1 MLLIVV
7 DAHSKWIEALPMRQ
21 ATSQSTIT
29 APRLLFATHG
39 IPEVL
44 VSDNGT
50 CFTSAEFTT
59 FCEMNKIRHL
69 RIPPRHPASNGL
81 AERVVQTVKE
91 GLRKQQG
98 SDIHCRL
105 AKFLLSYRTTPQS
118 TTGVTPAELLMK
130 RRLRTRLDLLRISLS
145 STVEAKQE
153 KWPGVDRRERV
164 FQPGDNVY
172 VRNYGQGDAWLPG
185 AVVDKRSSTSM
196 GVQCDRGIVYVHA
209 DQARARR
216 ITPDIPMSND
226 GVSVDDD
233 IYVPPATPTVAAL
246 PPTQSPRDQ
255 GQQTVPLRR
264 STREK
269 KPVDR
274 LTL

>member
-1 MLLIVV
+1 
-7 DAHSKWIEALPMRQ
+7 
-21 ATSQSTIT
+21 
-29 APRLLFATHG
+29 
-39 IPEVL
+39 
-44 VSDNGT
+44 
-50 CFTSAEFTT
+50 
-59 FCEMNKIRHL
+59 MNKIRHL

-81 AERVVQTVKE
+81 AERAVQTVKE
-91 GLRKQQG
+91 GLRKQRG

-105 AKFLLSYRTTPQS
+105 AKFLLNYRTTPQS

-130 RRLRTRLDLLRISLS
+130 RRLRTRLDLLRPSLS

-164 FQPGDNVY
+164 FQPGDNIY

-185 AVVDKRSSTSM
+185 TVVDKRSSTSM
-196 GVQCDRGIVYVHA
+196 GVQCDRGMVHVHA

-216 ITPDIPMSND
+216 TTPDTPMSSD
-226 GVSVDDD
+226 GVSDDDD

-246 PPTQSPRDQ
+246 PPTQSPRGQ